1 MQKGEYKY
9 FKPHDIIIY
18 ALVLV
23 LFVLSCVFVT
33 TSRGD
38 SGERFELLYK
48 NEVILKAD
56 FDGFSEY
63 NENYVAKKSKNEY
76 EIVTERGKNLL
87 KIDFTSQNAKFT
99 EADCHGEECL
109 AMNLKTGGVVCA
121 PHSLVLRY
129 ERDYDPTVG

>member
-1 MQKGEYKY
+1 MRKGEYKY

-48 NEVILKAD
+48 GEVILKAD

-63 NENYVAKKSKNEY
+63 NENYVAKKAK
-76 EIVTERGKNLL
+76 
-87 KIDFTSQNAKFT
+87 TSMK
-99 EADCHGEECL
+99 L
-109 AMNLKTGGVVCA
+109 
-121 PHSLVLRY
+121 
-129 ERDYDPTVG
+129 

>member
-23 LFVLSCVFVT
+23 LFMLSCVFVT

-48 NEVILKAD
+48 GEVILKAD

-63 NENYVAKKSKNEY
+63 NENYVAKKKRKRVRNCNRAREKPLENRFYFAKCKVHGSRLSRRRVFGY
-76 EIVTERGKNLL
+76 E
-87 KIDFTSQNAKFT
+87 
-99 EADCHGEECL
+99 
-109 AMNLKTGGVVCA
+109 
-121 PHSLVLRY
+121 P
-129 ERDYDPTVG
+129 